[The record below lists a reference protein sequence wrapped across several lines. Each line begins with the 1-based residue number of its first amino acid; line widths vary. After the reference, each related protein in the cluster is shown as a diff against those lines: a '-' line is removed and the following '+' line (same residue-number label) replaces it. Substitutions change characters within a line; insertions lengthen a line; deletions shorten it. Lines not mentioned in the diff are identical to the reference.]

1 MHRLLELEPR
11 QPPAM
16 GHAQEQ
22 TRQDAALQAYGYRTT
37 AVSQAAQS
45 QLLRAAAPMD
55 VAGGFLTAG
64 GTLLS
69 RASNIGFGKWAGMQ
83 IPSPWASPVI

>member
-1 MHRLLELEPR
+1 
-11 QPPAM
+11 
-16 GHAQEQ
+16 
-22 TRQDAALQAYGYRTT
+22 
-37 AVSQAAQS
+37 
-45 QLLRAAAPMD
+45 MD